1 MALPL
6 PKVKLQKSPIRLLLE
21 NPPLFTVP
29 WPEAH
34 LRHHSSLQFM
44 VLHEYGLAHHRCTS
58 VRMHSAL
65 VVLRGC
71 EDLSMPILSAP
82 GQIEC

>member
-1 MALPL
+1 
-6 PKVKLQKSPIRLLLE
+6 
-21 NPPLFTVP
+21 
-29 WPEAH
+29 
-34 LRHHSSLQFM
+34 M

-82 GQIEC
+82 GQIECWIYRSLEVYNDGIGLGLQALLAEHIKGSCSQA